1 MKYFG
6 VLLLAVGVVGLANM
20 AMAQAETVELRYLI
34 TVKQLIDQQSLTI
47 RKGAE
52 GDERLLSFGQG
63 TCRLKAQG
71 ISDQKI
77 ISIVGKQIA
86 QLGISSN
93 IGTGLGKSSL
103 QAARE
108 TGLCATVKKD
118 PVKVEMA
125 SGPETRFF
133 STARRL
139 MVERGI
145 PTSEAQSFNETKLLR
160 IGKMICQLRSQGRS
174 PEELKR
180 AMLAGASEVM
190 QKEQLTAMLDSSADA
205 AQQELCPAP

>member
-6 VLLLAVGVVGLANM
+6 VLLLVVGLVNT
-20 AMAQAETVELRYLI
+20 AQAETVESRYLV
-34 TVKQLIDQQSLTI
+34 TVKQLIEKQGLTI

-71 ISDQKI
+71 MSDQQI
-77 ISIVGKQIA
+77 ISAVGKQIA
-86 QLGISSN
+86 QLGISSDL
-93 IGTGLGKSSL
+93 GAGLGKSSL
-103 QAARE
+103 QAASE

-118 PVKVEMA
+118 PTKVEMA
-125 SGPETRFF
+125 SVPETKFF

-139 MVERGI
+139 MVQRGI
-145 PTSEAQSFNETKLLR
+145 SALEAQSFNETKLLR
-160 IGKMICQLRSQGRS
+160 IGKRICQLRSQGRS

-180 AMLAGASEVM
+180 VILAGAPEVM

-205 AQQELCPAP
+205 AKQELCPTS

>member
-1 MKYFG
+1 MKHFG
-6 VLLLAVGVVGLANM
+6 VLLLVVGLANM
-20 AMAQAETVELRYLI
+20 AMAQAETVESRYLI
-34 TVKQLIDQQSLTI
+34 TVKQLIDQQGLTI

-63 TCRLKAQG
+63 TCRLKARG
-71 ISDQKI
+71 ISDQQI
-77 ISIVGKQIA
+77 ISIVGKA
-86 QLGISSN
+86 VPQLGISSDF
-93 IGTGLGKSSL
+93 GAGFGKSAL

-125 SGPETRFF
+125 SVPETKFF

-160 IGKMICQLRSQGRS
+160 IGRTICQLRSQGRS

-190 QKEQLTAMLDSSADA
+190 QKEQLTAIFASSADA
-205 AQQELCPAP
+205 AKQELCPIP